1 MGIIFFCLVQ
11 LDISMLDKSKVSLS
25 DKVIELDLA
34 SQKCEVVVSRQQTEL
49 CPLVIGPTSGKLQQ
63 GNYG

>member
-1 MGIIFFCLVQ
+1 
-11 LDISMLDKSKVSLS
+11 MLDKSKVSLS
-25 DKVIELDLA
+25 DKVIEQDLA